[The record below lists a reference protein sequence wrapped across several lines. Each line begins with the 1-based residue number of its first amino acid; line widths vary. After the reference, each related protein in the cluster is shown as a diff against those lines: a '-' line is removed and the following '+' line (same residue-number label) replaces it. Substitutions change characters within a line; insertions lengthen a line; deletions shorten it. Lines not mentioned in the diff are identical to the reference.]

1 MISEQLRLLNFS
13 VFLYDQSTCP
23 FVCQYS
29 YFFIKELT
37 SIKYQG
43 GSLARYFTVNE
54 IKIDPFMRQI
64 KKRFWGNWGNG
75 NTSLIFYPIFCLIWH
90 PIITQNKKYC
100 HSIWG
105 IEKELRI
112 KLIRSDHGR
121 SSWSASCSADIL
133 LFSFTIYL
141 SVKMKEM
148 KIM

>member
-13 VFLYDQSTCP
+13 VFLWSICLSI
-23 FVCQYS
+23 CLS
-29 YFFIKELT
+29 ILIFF
-37 SIKYQG
+37 YQG
-43 GSLARYFTVNE
+43 THKHNVPRRKFSSVLHSQRNQNRSVYAAN
-54 IKIDPFMRQI
+54 

-75 NTSLIFYPIFCLIWH
+75 NTSSIFHLIFCLIWH